1 MRLSTR
7 LVVVT
12 TLSVLTNNTLAQ
24 ELSEATEDSAK
35 LILENRRQPFYSD
48 STAAV
53 VISPERIM
61 AGTPSA
67 AGDTLMISGAA
78 AQTPNVFDAPAG
90 VAATTTKWKIM
101 PLGDSITKGHAS
113 AGSSPEGGYRD
124 DLAAL
129 LNAEGIAYDFVGSQA
144 TGSGFDRNHEGH
156 SGKTADYI
164 DANVVGWLQ
173 AKKPQVVLL
182 HIGTN
187 DISQD
192 ESPASTANEI
202 SSILDKIRNY
212 DPQIRTVVCSTIP
225 RKDSRN
231 PQNDELVERIEEVYF
246 EKRAAGHRVFYA
258 GQNEIYLN
266 NSSYK
271 TAYLYDSVHPNNE
284 GYHVLAEIYL
294 NHLLTALTFEDANIT
309 DNFNRKNLGKTWV
322 ADAEYAI
329 YDARLQNSSTSANWN
344 YLAVYAGQTN
354 PGSVSVKWSD
364 AADAVGIAQGGLA
377 LRLSKP
383 ATDAFGYFAT
393 IGSDAT
399 LQLWAIEN
407 GVRASLMQNSSSAV
421 APPLP
426 GNVFRVALSSDAN
439 GHHFDYYLNEQFA
452 GRLSD
457 AVKEYGN
464 GGRLFAGVML
474 RGNANNAI
482 DDWVLSRG
490 VTAVS
495 PTLTLTAPNGGE
507 NWQVGSA
514 RTITWTS
521 QGAVGE
527 VKLEYSIDNGGSW
540 STIVASAANDGSHNW
555 TIPDAVSSACL
566 VRISEAADGD
576 PFDASNAIFAMVPA
590 GASSNYALDFDGL
603 SDYVE
608 IPDNALLSGGA
619 GKSITVE
626 AWVKPDVV
634 SGTRPIVQKFL
645 DGGTKDWGMQIADG
659 TIEVGIESNGD
670 DWLMAGGNI
679 SAGVWTHIAFSFDNP
694 SNVARLFVNGI
705 EIGQQILT
713 KDMPDSRAAIRFA
726 RHGYATQY
734 LGGEIDEVRIW
745 NHARSVSDVVAN
757 MNRELNGNESGL
769 IGYWNFNEG
778 GGQSAGD
785 ASGKGNPARLGS
797 ASSSDSGDPQWVVST
812 VPQAAATPALQ
823 IASPNGGESWQMG
836 SGQTITWSAQGSVAN
851 VKLEYST
858 DNGGAWTVI
867 VNSTANDG
875 NYGWAIPNA
884 ASNQCLV
891 RISEAGDGDPSDIS
905 NGVFA
910 IVSGGGGSTTLSF
923 QPIQDAYVKSSTP
936 TSSFGST
943 ATLRAR
949 KSSSETMTSYLKF
962 EVAGVNGPVQRA
974 TLRLYVTDASS
985 DGGAVYSVSNKYEGT
1000 TTSWIESGLNWSN
1013 APAISGTA
1021 LSSVG
1026 SVVAGAW
1033 IELEITPAIPGDG
1046 MYSFGLKNSA
1056 SDAVYYGA
1064 KESTDKPQLVIQ
1076 MGSSATATRS
1086 ISDNDAD
1093 GASPPAGF
1101 ALRPNYP
1108 NPFNAQT
1115 VVEYFLPES
1124 APVRL
1129 MIYNA
1134 LGQRVRTLV
1143 EAEQASGEHRA
1154 LWDGKDE
1161 QGESVGSGIY
1171 FYELEAGP
1179 SRLSGKMMLQQ

>member
-1 MRLSTR
+1 MQLPARLF
-7 LVVVT
+7 VVT

-24 ELSEATEDSAK
+24 ELREATEDSAK
-35 LILENRRQPFYSD
+35 LIIENRQQQFYSD
-48 STAAV
+48 STESA
-53 VISPERIM
+53 VISHERIM
-61 AGTPSA
+61 TNTTSA
-67 AGDTLMISGAA
+67 AGDTLVISNAA
-78 AQTPNVFDAPAG
+78 AQTPTALDAPAG
-90 VAATTTKWKIM
+90 VAATTAKWKVM
-101 PLGDSITKGHAS
+101 PLGDSITRGHAS

-124 DLAAL
+124 DLASL
-129 LNAEGIAYDFVGSQA
+129 LSAEGIAYDFVGSQA

-173 AKKPQVVLL
+173 ARKPQVVLL

-187 DISQD
+187 DISQN
-192 ESPASTANEI
+192 ESPASTASEI
-202 SSILDKIRNY
+202 SSILDKIRNH

-231 PQNDELVERIEEVYF
+231 PQNDDLVKRIEEVYY

-284 GYHVLAEIYL
+284 GYHLLAEVYL
-294 NHLLTALTFEDANIT
+294 NHLLTALTFEEANIT

-329 YDARLQNSSTSANWN
+329 NDAHLQNSATNVNWN
-344 YLAVYAGQTN
+344 YLAVYAAQTN
-354 PGSVSVKWSD
+354 PGSVSIKWSE
-364 AADAVGIAQGGLA
+364 AADATGIAQGGLA

-407 GVRASLMQNSSSAV
+407 GVRTSLMQSSSSAI

-439 GHHFDYYLNEQFA
+439 GHHFDYYLDEQFG

-457 AVKEYGN
+457 AAKQYGN

-474 RGNANNAI
+474 RGNANNAV

-490 VTAVS
+490 VTLAS

-507 NWQVGSA
+507 NWQVGSV
-514 RTITWTS
+514 RTITWAS
-521 QGAVGE
+521 QGVVGD

-540 STIVASAANDGSHNW
+540 STIVAGVTNDGSQDW
-555 TIPDAVSSACL
+555 TIPTVPSSSCL
-566 VRISEAADGD
+566 VRISEAVDD
-576 PFDASNAIFAMVPA
+576 NPSDISNAVFTIAPV
-590 GASSNYALDFDGL
+590 GVSVNYALNFDGL

-626 AWVKPDVV
+626 TWVKPDVV
-634 SGTRPIVQKFL
+634 SGTRPLVQKFL

-659 TIEVGIESNGD
+659 TIEVGIESNAD
-670 DWLMAGGNI
+670 NWLMTGGNVSAGG
-679 SAGVWTHIAFSFDNP
+679 WTHIAFSFDNP
-694 SNVARLFVNGI
+694 SNVAKLFVNGI
-705 EIGQQILT
+705 EIGQQSLT
-713 KDMPDSRAAIRFA
+713 KDMPDSRAVIRFA

-734 LGGEIDEVRIW
+734 LDGEIDEVRIW
-745 NHARSVSDVVAN
+745 NYARSAGEVAAN
-757 MNRELNGNESGL
+757 MNLQLNGNESGL

-778 GGQSAGD
+778 SGQSAGD
-785 ASGKGNPARLGS
+785 ASGNGNPARLGS

-812 VPQAAATPALQ
+812 VPQGSATPALQ
-823 IASPNGGESWQMG
+823 ITSPNGGESWQVG
-836 SGQTITWSAQGSVAN
+836 SSQTITWSAQGTVAD

-858 DNGGAWTVI
+858 DNGSSWATI
-867 VNSTANDG
+867 ANSTANDG
-875 NYGWAIPNA
+875 NYGWTIPNA
-884 ASNQCLV
+884 VSNQCLV
-891 RISEAGDGDPSDIS
+891 RISEAEDGDPSDVS

-910 IVSGGGGSTTLSF
+910 IVSSGGGSTSLSF

-936 TSSFGST
+936 ASTFGTT

-962 EVAGVNGPVQRA
+962 EVSGVSGPVQRA

-1000 TTSWIESGLNWSN
+1000 TTSWIESGLNWNN

-1021 LSSVG
+1021 LSSV
-1026 SVVAGAW
+1026 SSAAAGVW
-1033 IELEITPAIPGDG
+1033 VEFEVTPAITGDG

-1076 MGSSATATRS
+1076 IGSGATAARS
-1086 ISDNDAD
+1086 IADSDVD
-1093 GASPPAGF
+1093 GASQPAGF

-1115 VVEYFLPES
+1115 VIEYFLPES

-1129 MIYNA
+1129 TIYNA
-1134 LGQRVRTLV
+1134 LGQRVLTLV
-1143 EAEQASGEHRA
+1143 EAEQADGEHRA

-1161 QGESVGSGIY
+1161 QGASVGAGIY